1 LTNNDDHTQDG
12 VTIKSIVKKPTD
24 ENSNMKLSHNNYQN
38 SQHYK
43 YKNEKSEYY
52 KKYYDSKYDKYYKR
66 AIKNK
71 SSNFEKRQ
79 EVQIV

>member
-1 LTNNDDHTQDG
+1 
-12 VTIKSIVKKPTD
+12 
-24 ENSNMKLSHNNYQN
+24 MKLSHNNYQN

-52 KKYYDSKYDKYYKR
+52 KKYYDSNYDKYYKR

-71 SSNFEKRQ
+71 RSNFEKRQ